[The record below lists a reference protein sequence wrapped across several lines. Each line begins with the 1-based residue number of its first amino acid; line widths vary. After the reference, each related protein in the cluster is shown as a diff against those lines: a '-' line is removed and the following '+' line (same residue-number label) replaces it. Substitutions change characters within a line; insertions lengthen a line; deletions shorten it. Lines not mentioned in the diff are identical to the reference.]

1 MPRLS
6 DAQIAEAARK
16 AGFTGSGLVTAIA
29 VALAES
35 GGNSDAVG
43 DVGLVD
49 GKWGPSV
56 GLWQVRSLHDQ
67 RGTGGPRDEFANVD
81 PDHNA
86 VAAFQISGGG
96 VNFAPWSAYKNGR
109 YLAHIARAEAAAGR
123 TSSTGLGWVD
133 VIKEA
138 GGKLTP
144 VPWAVGS
151 TIGDATGGVLGDV
164 RASILGG
171 LVVAGGVALVVLGMW
186 KGTR

>member
-16 AGFTGSGLVTAIA
+16 AGFTGPGLVTAIA

-35 GGNSDAVG
+35 GGNSDAMG

-56 GLWQVRSLHDQ
+56 GLWQIRSLHDQ

-81 PDHNA
+81 PDANA
-86 VAAFQISGGG
+86 RAAFAISGGG
-96 VNFAPWSAYKNGR
+96 VNFAPWSVYKNGR
-109 YLAHIARAEAAAGR
+109 YQANIARAQAAAGR
-123 TSSTGLGWVD
+123 TSSDLGWVET
-133 VIKEA
+133 VTEA
-138 GGKLTP
+138 GSKLSP
-144 VPWAVGS
+144 FPWFIGS
-151 TIGDATGGVLGDV
+151 KAGEEAREELGAIRGYV
-164 RASILGG
+164 IGG
-171 LVVAGGVALVVLGMW
+171 LIAAGGVALVVAGMW